1 MIKRFIALV
10 VALTVTS
17 SILSAKDVAVFEVQW
32 KEGKVRQT
40 RSFAIGFDEDAAPYT
55 VYNFKKLVKEKFYVH
70 TKIHRAISNY
80 LIQGGDPLTKKND
93 RNVMGTGGPGYTLP
107 AEIRLKHVRGAV
119 AMGALSVKV
128 NPKLESNGSQFYI
141 CLKDIPTQD
150 GKDTVFG
157 HVAGG
162 LDALMEISN
171 AVVDTNNNPINP
183 IVVTK
188 TYLIDEKKLGGAA
201 AKF

>member
-1 MIKRFIALV
+1 MIKRLIALV
-10 VALTVTS
+10 VTLIVTS
-17 SILSAKDVAVFEVQW
+17 SALSAKDVAVFEVQW

-40 RSFAIGFDEDAAPYT
+40 RSFAIAFDEEAAPYT
-55 VYNFKKLVKEKFYVH
+55 VYNFKKLVKEKFYVK

-119 AMGALSVKV
+119 AMGALSAKV
-128 NPKLESNGSQFYI
+128 NPKFESNGSQFYI
-141 CLKDIPTQD
+141 CLKDIPSQD

-162 LDALMEISN
+162 MDALMEISN

-188 TYLIDEKKLGGAA
+188 TYLMDESKLGAA
-201 AKF
+201 ASKF

>member
-1 MIKRFIALV
+1 MIKRLIVLV
-10 VALTVTS
+10 VTLTLTGSV
-17 SILSAKDVAVFEVQW
+17 LSAKDVAVFEVQW

-55 VYNFKKLVKEKFYVH
+55 VYNFKKLVKERFYVK
-70 TKIHRAISNY
+70 TKIHRAIRNY

-107 AEIRLKHVRGAV
+107 AEIKLKHVRGAV
-119 AMGALSVKV
+119 AMGALAAKV

-141 CLKDIPTQD
+141 CLTNIPTQD

-157 HVAGG
+157 HVVGG
-162 LDALMEISN
+162 MDALMEISN

-188 TYLIDEKKLGGAA
+188 TYLIDESKLGGMA

>member
-1 MIKRFIALV
+1 MIKRLIVLV
-10 VALTVTS
+10 VTLTLTS
-17 SILSAKDVAVFEVQW
+17 SVLSAKDVAVFEVQW

-55 VYNFKKLVKEKFYVH
+55 VYNFKKLVKERFYVK
-70 TKIHRAISNY
+70 TKLHRAIRNY

-107 AEIRLKHVRGAV
+107 AEIKLKHVRGAV
-119 AMGALSVKV
+119 AMGALAAKV

-141 CLKDIPTQD
+141 CLTNIPTQD

-157 HVAGG
+157 HVVGG
-162 LDALMEISN
+162 MDALMEISN

-188 TYLIDEKKLGGAA
+188 TYLIDESKLGGMA

>member
-1 MIKRFIALV
+1 MIKRLIALV
-10 VALTVTS
+10 VTLIVTS
-17 SILSAKDVAVFEVQW
+17 SALSAKDVAVFEVQW

-40 RSFAIGFDEDAAPYT
+40 RSFAIAFDEEAAPYT
-55 VYNFKKLVKEKFYVH
+55 VYNFKKLVKEKFYVK

-107 AEIRLKHVRGAV
+107 AEIHLKHVRGAV
-119 AMGALSVKV
+119 AMGALSAKV
-128 NPKLESNGSQFYI
+128 NPKFESNGSQFYI
-141 CLKDIPTQD
+141 CLKDIPSQD

-162 LDALMEISN
+162 MDALMEISN

-188 TYLIDEKKLGGAA
+188 TYLIDEKKLGAA
-201 AKF
+201 ASKF

>member
-1 MIKRFIALV
+1 MIKRLIALV
-10 VALTVTS
+10 VTLIVTS
-17 SILSAKDVAVFEVQW
+17 SVLSAKDVAVFEVQW

-40 RSFAIGFDEDAAPYT
+40 RSFAIAFDEEAAPYT
-55 VYNFKKLVKEKFYVH
+55 VYNFKKLVKEKFYVK

-93 RNVMGTGGPGYTLP
+93 RTVMGTGGPGYTLP
-107 AEIRLKHVRGAV
+107 AEVRLKHVRGAV

-141 CLKDIPTQD
+141 CLKDIPSQD

-162 LDALMEISN
+162 MDALMEISA

-188 TYLIDEKKLGGAA
+188 TYLIDESKLGAA
-201 AKF
+201 ASKF

>member
-1 MIKRFIALV
+1 MIKRLIALAV
-10 VALTVTS
+10 TLIVTS
-17 SILSAKDVAVFEVQW
+17 SVLSAKDVAVFEVQW

-40 RSFAIGFDEDAAPYT
+40 RTFAIAFDEEAAPYT
-55 VYNFKKLVKEKFYVH
+55 VYNFKKLVKEKFYVK

-119 AMGALSVKV
+119 AMGALSAKV
-128 NPKLESNGSQFYI
+128 NPKFESNGSQFYI
-141 CLKDIPTQD
+141 CLKDIPSQD

-162 LDALMEISN
+162 MDALMEISN

-188 TYLIDEKKLGGAA
+188 TYLIDESKLGAA
-201 AKF
+201 ASKF

>member
-10 VALTVTS
+10 VTLTVS
-17 SILSAKDVAVFEVQW
+17 SSVLLAKDVAVFDVQW
-32 KEGKVRQT
+32 KEGKQKQT
-40 RSFAIGFDEDAAPYT
+40 RSFAIAFDEDAAPYT
-55 VYNFKKLVKEKFYVH
+55 VFNFKKLIKEKFFVK
-70 TKIHRAISNY
+70 TTIHRAIRNY
-80 LIQGGDPLTKKND
+80 LVQGGDPLTKKKD
-93 RNVMGTGGPGYTLP
+93 RNIMGTGGPGYTLP
-107 AEIRLKHVRGAV
+107 AEVRLKHVRGAI
-119 AMGALSVKV
+119 AMGALPVKV

-141 CLKDIPTQD
+141 CLTNIPAQD

-162 LDALMEISN
+162 MDALVEISN

-183 IVVTK
+183 IVVTR
-188 TYLIDEKKLGGAA
+188 TYLIDESKLGGTA

>member
-1 MIKRFIALV
+1 MIKRLIALV
-10 VALTVTS
+10 VTLIVTS
-17 SILSAKDVAVFEVQW
+17 SVLSAKDVAVFEVQW

-55 VYNFKKLVKEKFYVH
+55 VYNFKKLVKDKFYVK
-70 TKIHRAISNY
+70 TKIHRAIANY

-93 RNVMGTGGPGYTLP
+93 RNIMGTGGPGYTLP

-119 AMGALSVKV
+119 AMGALAVKV

-141 CLKDIPTQD
+141 CLKDIPSQD

-162 LDALMEISN
+162 MDALMEISDV
-171 AVVDTNNNPINP
+171 VVDTNNNPINP
-183 IVVTK
+183 IVITK

-201 AKF
+201 TKF

>member
-1 MIKRFIALV
+1 MIKRLIALV
-10 VALTVTS
+10 VTLTVTS
-17 SILSAKDVAVFEVQW
+17 SLLSAKDVAVFEVQW

-40 RSFAIGFDEDAAPYT
+40 RSFAIGFDEGAAPYT
-55 VYNFKKLVKEKFYVH
+55 VYNFQKLVKSKFFLK
-70 TKIHRAISNY
+70 TTIHRTIPNY
-80 LIQGGDPLTKKND
+80 LVQGGDPLTKKKD

-107 AEIRLKHVRGAV
+107 AEIHLKHTRGAV
-119 AMGALSVKV
+119 AMGALPVKV

-141 CLKDIPTQD
+141 CLTNIPTQD

-162 LDALMEISN
+162 MDALIEISH
-171 AVVDTNNNPINP
+171 AVADTNNNPINA
-183 IVVTK
+183 IVITK
-188 TYLIDEKKLGGAA
+188 AYLIDESKLGGAA

>member
-1 MIKRFIALV
+1 MIKRLIALV
-10 VALTVTS
+10 VTLTVTS
-17 SILSAKDVAVFEVQW
+17 SLLSAKDVAVFEVQW

-40 RSFAIGFDEDAAPYT
+40 RSFAIGFDEEAAPYT
-55 VYNFKKLVKEKFYVH
+55 VYNFQKLVKSKFFLK
-70 TKIHRAISNY
+70 TTIHRTIPNY
-80 LIQGGDPLTKKND
+80 LVQGGDPLTKKKD

-107 AEIRLKHVRGAV
+107 AEIHLKHTRGAV
-119 AMGALSVKV
+119 AMGALPVKV

-141 CLKDIPTQD
+141 CLTNIPTQD

-162 LDALMEISN
+162 MDALIEISH
-171 AVVDTNNNPINP
+171 AVADTNNNPINA
-183 IVVTK
+183 IVITK
-188 TYLIDEKKLGGAA
+188 AYLIDESKLGGAA

>member
-1 MIKRFIALV
+1 MIKRLIVLV
-10 VALTVTS
+10 VTLTLTS
-17 SILSAKDVAVFEVQW
+17 SVLSAKDVAVFEVQW

-55 VYNFKKLVKEKFYVH
+55 VYNFKKLVKGRFYVK
-70 TKIHRAISNY
+70 TKLHRAIRNY

-107 AEIRLKHVRGAV
+107 AEIKLKHVRGAV
-119 AMGALSVKV
+119 AMGALAAKV

-141 CLKDIPTQD
+141 CLTNIPTQD

-162 LDALMEISN
+162 MDALMEISN

-188 TYLIDEKKLGGAA
+188 TYLIDESKLAGQA

>member
-1 MIKRFIALV
+1 MIKRLIALAV
-10 VALTVTS
+10 TLIVTS
-17 SILSAKDVAVFEVQW
+17 SVLSAKDAAVFEVQW

-40 RSFAIGFDEDAAPYT
+40 RTFAIAFDEEAAPYT
-55 VYNFKKLVKEKFYVH
+55 VYNFKKLVKEKFYVK

-119 AMGALSVKV
+119 AMGALSAKV
-128 NPKLESNGSQFYI
+128 NPKFESNGSQFYI
-141 CLKDIPTQD
+141 CLKDIPSQD

-162 LDALMEISN
+162 MDALMEISN

-188 TYLIDEKKLGGAA
+188 TYLIDEKKLGAA
-201 AKF
+201 ASKF

>member
-1 MIKRFIALV
+1 MIKRLIALV
-10 VALTVTS
+10 VTLIVTS
-17 SILSAKDVAVFEVQW
+17 SVLSAKDVAVFEVQW
-32 KEGKVRQT
+32 KEGKGRQT
-40 RSFAIGFDEDAAPYT
+40 RSFAIAFDEEAAPYT
-55 VYNFKKLVKEKFYVH
+55 VYNFKKLVKEKFYVK

-107 AEIRLKHVRGAV
+107 AEVRLKHVRGAV

-141 CLKDIPTQD
+141 CLKDIPSQD

-162 LDALMEISN
+162 MDALMEISA

-188 TYLIDEKKLGGAA
+188 TYLIDESKLGAA
-201 AKF
+201 ASKF

>member
-1 MIKRFIALV
+1 MIKRLIALV
-10 VALTVTS
+10 VTLIVTS
-17 SILSAKDVAVFEVQW
+17 SVLSAKDVAVFEVQW
-32 KEGKVRQT
+32 KEGKARQT
-40 RSFAIGFDEDAAPYT
+40 RSFSIAFDDEAAPYT
-55 VYNFKKLVKEKFYVH
+55 VYNFKKLVKEKFYVK
-70 TKIHRAISNY
+70 TKIHRAIANY

-107 AEIRLKHVRGAV
+107 AEIHLKHVRGAV
-119 AMGALSVKV
+119 AMGALSAKV
-128 NPKLESNGSQFYI
+128 NPKFESNGSQFYI
-141 CLKDIPTQD
+141 CLKDIPSQD

-162 LDALMEISN
+162 MDALMEISN

-188 TYLIDEKKLGGAA
+188 TYLIDESKLGAA
-201 AKF
+201 ASKF

>member
-1 MIKRFIALV
+1 MIKRFTALV
-10 VALTVTS
+10 VTLIVTS
-17 SILSAKDVAVFEVQW
+17 SVLSAKDVAVFEVQW

-40 RSFAIGFDEDAAPYT
+40 RSFAIAFDEEAAPYT
-55 VYNFKKLVKEKFYVH
+55 VYNFKKLVKDKFYVK

-107 AEIRLKHVRGAV
+107 AEIHLKHVRGAV
-119 AMGALSVKV
+119 AMGALPAKV

-141 CLKDIPTQD
+141 CLKDIPSQD

-162 LDALMEISN
+162 MDALMEISA

-188 TYLIDEKKLGGAA
+188 TYLVDEKKLGAA
-201 AKF
+201 ASKF

>member
-1 MIKRFIALV
+1 MIKRLIALV
-10 VALTVTS
+10 VTLIVTS
-17 SILSAKDVAVFEVQW
+17 SVLSAKDVAVFEVQW
-32 KEGKVRQT
+32 KEGKARQT
-40 RSFAIGFDEDAAPYT
+40 RSFAIAFDDEAAPYT
-55 VYNFKKLVKEKFYVH
+55 VYNFKKLVKEKFYVK
-70 TKIHRAISNY
+70 TKIHRAIANY

-107 AEIRLKHVRGAV
+107 AEIHLKHVRGAV
-119 AMGALSVKV
+119 AMGALSAKV
-128 NPKLESNGSQFYI
+128 NPKFESNGSQFYI
-141 CLKDIPTQD
+141 CLKDIPSQD

-162 LDALMEISN
+162 MDALMEISN

-188 TYLIDEKKLGGAA
+188 TYLIDESKLGAA
-201 AKF
+201 ASKF